1 MPYTKN
7 GNTYLTHREL
17 REYSQKEK
25 KQKIKRLAQNNAI
38 LWKALEIAV
47 SMIPKDKLKDHKY
60 TENNIHWLMN
70 KAREEMGLLTSE
82 WAGGRSK
89 EVQDN
94 DKS

>member
-1 MPYTKN
+1 MSYMRN
-7 GNTYLTHREL
+7 GNTYLTHKEL

-25 KQKIKRLAQNNAI
+25 KQKIKRISQNNAI

-70 KAREEMGLLTSE
+70 KAREEMEVLTSD
-82 WAGGRSK
+82 WAEDRAK
-89 EVQDN
+89 EGKDN
-94 DKS
+94 DT